1 MVVMEGLPRTS
12 MTETQHAQD
21 IYVKHHL
28 SEKGNRLMGMLKH
41 LNDLAMKLC
50 DLYNKTYCS
59 HQRDK
64 HLLFQCENS
73 IEPTIASIK
82 KCEVNLLHIQQI
94 EQFVTFMGAYEIDS
108 LIDEKY
114 ETCGLPRKL
123 KSSSSFVLKYYIR
136 NFSDNTY
143 VIDYNERTFAAQEST
158 NILKEGEN
166 ENISLDEEKNEVPM
180 E

>member
-28 SEKGNRLMGMLKH
+28 SAKGDRLMGMLKH

-73 IEPTIASIK
+73 IEPTIASLK
-82 KCEVNLLHIQQI
+82 KGEVNLLHIEQI
-94 EQFVTFMGAYEIDS
+94 KQFVTFMGAYEIDS

-114 ETCGLPRKL
+114 ETCGLARKL
-123 KSSSSFVLKYYIR
+123 KISSSFILKYCIR